1 MSEKELEEIRKRRLL
16 ELQRQYTAEEQ
27 KTQMERQVEQQKQTL
42 LRKILTP
49 KARQRLANLKI
60 IKPEFAKQLELQLIQ
75 LAQGGKLPLPLTDP
89 QLKELLIKLQVP
101 KRQTTIRR
109 V

>member
-49 KARQRLANLKI
+49 EARQRITNLKF
-60 IKPEFAKQLELQLIQ
+60 IKPTFAAQLELQLIQ
-75 LAQGGKLPLPLTDP
+75 LAQSGKLPIPLTDP
-89 QLKELLIKLQVP
+89 QLKELLIKLQAP
-101 KRQTTIRR
+101 KRETKIRR
-109 V
+109 L